1 MSSFYMQGLPADI
14 VVEPAELQVDEA
26 WGFSAVPELSA
37 LFQGAQ
43 QARTGVA
50 DDAGV
55 SCRVP
60 APASRLNVC
69 WPAVE
74 QGHPHCADYQNALRT
89 SRTFRCP
96 DAVDSMAEAF
106 DLSSTVASLKARR
119 SSRCSGVP
127 AAVLLACAH
136 QLHFRVLQ

>member
-1 MSSFYMQGLPADI
+1 MQGLPADI
-14 VVEPAELQVDEA
+14 AFELPDEA
-26 WGFSAVPELSA
+26 WGFSAVPKLSV

-43 QARTGVA
+43 QAGDGIA
-50 DDAGV
+50 NDAGV
-55 SCRVP
+55 SCKVP
-60 APASRLNVC
+60 APASVLNMC

-74 QGHPHCADYQNALRT
+74 QRQLHCADYQNALRT

-119 SSRCSGVP
+119 SSSYSGAP
-127 AAVLLACAH
+127 AAGVSGL
-136 QLHFRVLQ
+136 